1 MSSYGQQFLSKV
13 IDSGDLSAFTR
24 CGITR
29 EHFVTAAE
37 KKRSRL
43 RFWLRRYKRGPHA
56 ILRHICSRKSGRN
69 VHPGRD

>member
-37 KKRSRL
+37 KKAQSITFLVTQIQTGAARHL
-43 RFWLRRYKRGPHA
+43 TPHLQPK
-56 ILRHICSRKSGRN
+56 IRT
-69 VHPGRD
+69 